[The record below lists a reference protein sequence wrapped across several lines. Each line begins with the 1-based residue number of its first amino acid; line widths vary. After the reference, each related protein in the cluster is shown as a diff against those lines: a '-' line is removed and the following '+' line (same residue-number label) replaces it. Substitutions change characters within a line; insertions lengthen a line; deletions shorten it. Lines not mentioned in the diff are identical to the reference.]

1 MRVALVNPPWSFEGS
16 IYFGCREP
24 HLPLELGYT
33 RALLEQRGHEASIVD
48 AQLEGLTLGEVRARV
63 EALAPDAT
71 LVVTAPSYLFWRC
84 APPEL
89 GVPMRTVR
97 ALREVGG
104 RMLAAGPHCSTT
116 PRAALRKLG
125 VDAVVLGEC
134 EEIVPELVEKDPGD
148 WHAIPSIAHRREGEI
163 VVQGKPH
170 GSDMRALPALTWDP
184 SLLAR
189 HRHHHH
195 RFDRPATQPG
205 GELEASRG
213 CPYACT
219 FCAKENFRDRYR
231 KRPLEIVLEE
241 LDAMIANG
249 VRYVYFVDEIF
260 LPDEPLLL
268 ALAERDVEFGVQ
280 LRIDNWSEG
289 QLDLLG
295 MAGCVSIEAGV
306 ESITPEGRS
315 LLRKKCKLD
324 TEQLSALLI
333 RARKSVPFV
342 QANLLD
348 SRADLAQQVE
358 RWRDHLRAHG
368 VWANDPVPLFPYP
381 GSPEYGLRWGAPD
394 DDAWERAVDHYL
406 TEFGRMSDIQDARP
420 RRVAELEA
428 QDPTTLPQDPALTQG
443 PIEAP

>member
-33 RALLEQRGHEASIVD
+33 RALLEARGHEARIID
-48 AQLEGLTLGEVRARV
+48 AQLEELDLEGVRSRV

-71 LVVTAPSYLFWRC
+71 VVVTAPSYLFWRC

-89 GVPMRTVR
+89 TIPMRTVR
-97 ALREVGG
+97 ALREIGG
-104 RMLAAGPHCSTT
+104 RMIGVGPHASTT

-125 VDAVVLGEC
+125 VDVVVIGEC
-134 EEIVPELVEKDPGD
+134 EEIVVKLVEKDREQ
-148 WHAIPSIAHRREGEI
+148 WESIPSICYGPPGGERI
-163 VVQGKPH
+163 QGEPH
-170 GSDMRALPALTWDP
+170 QSDMRALPALSWDP
-184 SLLAR
+184 AILAR
-189 HRHHHH
+189 HGHHHH
-195 RFDRPATQPG
+195 RFDRRPAEPG

-219 FCAKENFRDRYR
+219 FCAKQNFRDKYR
-231 KRPLEIVLEE
+231 KRPLEVVLQE
-241 LDAMIANG
+241 LDGMIESG

-260 LPDEPLLL
+260 LPDETLLR
-268 ALAERDVEFGVQ
+268 AVAERDVAFGVQ
-280 LRIDNWSEG
+280 LRIDNWSEH

-315 LLRKKCKLD
+315 LLRKKCKLT
-324 TEQLSALLI
+324 TEELSALLI
-333 RARKSVPFV
+333 HAKKSVPFV

-348 SRADLAQQVE
+348 SQADDPADVR
-358 RWRDHLRAHG
+358 RWRDHLRANG

-381 GSPEYGLRWGAPD
+381 GSPDYGIRWGRPD

-406 TEFGRMSDIQDARP
+406 TAFERMSDIQEAQPRP
-420 RRVAELEA
+420 LRELERA
-428 QDPTTLPQDPALTQG
+428 
-443 PIEAP
+443 